1 VNIAGLLAT
10 IYALYRKHW
19 HMLVVAIIPWILI
32 ITLAGIMG
40 YIEQRYL
47 VPAYPF
53 FIILLVYFIAEIL
66 TAARKRKVLT

>member
-1 VNIAGLLAT
+1 
-10 IYALYRKHW
+10 
-19 HMLVVAIIPWILI
+19 MLVVAIIPWILI